1 VKHRSVE
8 LSGACLARFQLRL
21 CCGVVRDVL
30 VNSYPSLPRTGG
42 LEGMELRSEPRSD
55 DSLVVTINGIDQG
68 GESFKQN
75 VVATRI
81 SNSGA
86 LLSGLTRLMR
96 SGDVLWVEHKGK
108 KSRFKIV
115 WVRNSQTAQL
125 IQAAI
130 HLMKSEHC
138 PWANM

>member
-1 VKHRSVE
+1 
-8 LSGACLARFQLRL
+8 
-21 CCGVVRDVL
+21 
-30 VNSYPSLPRTGG
+30 
-42 LEGMELRSEPRSD
+42 MEPRSEPRSD
-55 DSLVVTINGIDQG
+55 DSLVVAINGIDQG
-68 GESFKQN
+68 GESFKQK

-86 LLSGLTRLMR
+86 LLSRLTRLMR
-96 SGDVLWVEHKGK
+96 SGDILWVEHGGK

-138 PWANM
+138 PWGNM